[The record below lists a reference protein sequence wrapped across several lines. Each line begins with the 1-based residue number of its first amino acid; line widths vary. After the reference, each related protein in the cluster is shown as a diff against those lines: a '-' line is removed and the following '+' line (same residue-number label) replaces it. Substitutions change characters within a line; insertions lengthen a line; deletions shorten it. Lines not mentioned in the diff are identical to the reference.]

1 MDPQLTP
8 NKELGVTIKYLFC
21 LLSSLLDLPSCM
33 TLTGMYFCVGQ
44 PGLINYSRFMMLLK
58 IVEEL
63 CVQGIRLKIVKYFS
77 KAMPIHYAG
86 NHMLLNFSISHV
98 V

>member
-1 MDPQLTP
+1 
-8 NKELGVTIKYLFC
+8 
-21 LLSSLLDLPSCM
+21 
-33 TLTGMYFCVGQ
+33 
-44 PGLINYSRFMMLLK
+44 MMLLK

-98 V
+98 VQYMLKKNLFSFFHPIFKFSFRTEGLNL